1 LAEARDKA
9 LAIRRMIANGIDP
22 VQAKRGERVS
32 QTTFAQACES
42 WITTHKPGWRSNSQ
56 LRSAKLLLFTHGKA
70 LSNIPIT
77 LSPPI

>member
-1 LAEARDKA
+1 VTHRVTETGFGPVTVVTLAEVRDKA

-42 WITTHKPGWRSNSQ
+42 
-56 LRSAKLLLFTHGKA
+56 
-70 LSNIPIT
+70 
-77 LSPPI
+77 